1 MSEADSPLS
10 SDDAALFAEG
20 VRLFNQRCF
29 FDAHDVWE
37 ELWTETRGVKKL
49 FFQGLIQVAVA
60 YYHALNANNA
70 GAANL
75 LPRAIEKL
83 QRYAP
88 SCCGIDLEP
97 LLPVLRNHASWPIPR
112 RDLREVVLDP
122 ETLPSLTIHTH
133 IS

>member
-1 MSEADSPLS
+1 MTEAASPLS
-10 SDDAALFAEG
+10 EEDAGRLLEG

-29 FDAHDVWE
+29 YDAHDVWE
-37 ELWTETRGVKKL
+37 DLWTETRGEKKL
-49 FFQGLIQVAVA
+49 FFQGLIQAAVA

-75 LPRAIEKL
+75 LPRAIDKL
-83 QRYAP
+83 QCYAP
-88 SCCGIDLEP
+88 SYCGIDLEP
-97 LLPVLRNHASWPIPR
+97 LLAVLREHASLLTPR
-112 RDLREVVLDP
+112 RDLREVILDE